1 MTSSSAYDISADAVV
16 DGSIASSSPRFSTC
30 SRSVYSAPPSPP
42 TQTSR
47 IPPSL
52 HHDDAA
58 RSGQK
63 EASFVHQDQSEA
75 ACLETAVGKLRS
87 ELARVQHTPSIL
99 ELSKSR
105 HCLSS
110 LERELASELPSSN
123 TKYRHV
129 SRYFTKLQGAY
140 VNAFSEISKTASGK
154 AGQHNSGT
162 DSIES
167 ALKSSIDPIA
177 KEYEGLIY
185 LLEFE
190 LDSITAPVTTQA
202 ASTHSGAPLSMT
214 LKSLSQ
220 SHFFP
225 SDNTPGRSEAEE
237 SVVNWT
243 QTPGSET
250 IIRAGVSSD
259 QGSVPEAEVGQ
270 RNTENIDLTGALQIQ
285 RTRICVDARGGS
297 SLELV
302 GEREVV
308 AQWLSNYQELQI
320 RHATTV
326 DELEQV
332 RTLYLN
338 TLEEMDEK
346 AAQHEQSQRRQRKPS
361 LASLSNSYASS
372 SPNPSATLS
381 SSPIRSRGSSMHAST
396 SNPVTGRSYRQ
407 ACSETPRKAS
417 SEKEEL
423 LVTIDSAKL
432 ADKQSQLQEDACES
446 AAQPIREGDVSHSKS
461 VRNSPNIS
469 PAVSI
474 KRSYSSSRTS
484 SLQPL
489 KLQLMRSSALT
500 PSEFSAQQGL
510 MKPSGSPALAHQ
522 SSPRGSSLPITFDSA
537 ISQQSPLRSQESL
550 EKEVLQLQE
559 VLKQREEEIKD
570 LELTIRQTA
579 RTSPSMASF
588 NQHHNGEG
596 SPSVKRF
603 PLVKSSQIHPHL
615 VGSPCS
621 EVPPDGNQANSDA
634 FSLTTFCKTGDNT
647 QAPLLESHR
656 NEQAADSDNTKSL
669 HVMMRAMAKKE
680 SEYLGMTEKLKAQLS
695 ASERQHEAL
704 VKLSADQM
712 SNMSAEIEALREKL
726 KSQTSDSEICGLEPR
741 SPQKLG
747 EQAKHDPQSR
757 QSKIPALKA
766 EHGLALEKL
775 KEERSE
781 AFNQLFSFVNEKL
794 LAKEEELKQIEIN
807 WQNKLKVELTA
818 QADFIW
824 AESDLQ
830 QSNLVKA
837 QSKSFQAKSAREREQ
852 FNREINN
859 LSKKHAEEI
868 AQLQEQADS
877 TLAIAETEFANRI
890 QELER
895 LHAKQVEQ
903 LTSTMTSTTTGM
915 DSDESK
921 TRQEETQQAL
931 KSRNQEL
938 EDEKL
943 YLISQHELQVEQMQA
958 EHARVMSAEQAGHD
972 EILIAALTE
981 LDHRRT
987 AKFQARLAT
996 VEQDHLSQVN
1006 EIKLEY
1012 ERQIAA
1018 LQLKQETLI
1027 HKPPTQDKEAHPA
1040 CAPSAQTATQSSRR
1054 ASSAFNGRLNT
1065 MLDSAALE
1073 PYLLKQIQEQES
1085 GILKLTKQLI
1095 ECEGNLRSNTT
1106 SVAELEE
1113 ALNATERNLRK
1124 SRMQMNS
1131 LVQERDKMSI
1141 HNQSLEA
1148 ELRRSNEEIAALKQG
1163 LQEEKLQ
1170 LQKKWEEQVVAK
1182 EAARNQLESRM
1193 LEMQN
1198 NNRTRKSRFNCF

>member
-1 MTSSSAYDISADAVV
+1 
-16 DGSIASSSPRFSTC
+16 
-30 SRSVYSAPPSPP
+30 
-42 TQTSR
+42 
-47 IPPSL
+47 
-52 HHDDAA
+52 
-58 RSGQK
+58 
-63 EASFVHQDQSEA
+63 
-75 ACLETAVGKLRS
+75 
-87 ELARVQHTPSIL
+87 
-99 ELSKSR
+99 
-105 HCLSS
+105 
-110 LERELASELPSSN
+110 
-123 TKYRHV
+123 
-129 SRYFTKLQGAY
+129 
-140 VNAFSEISKTASGK
+140 
-154 AGQHNSGT
+154 
-162 DSIES
+162 
-167 ALKSSIDPIA
+167 
-177 KEYEGLIY
+177 
-185 LLEFE
+185 
-190 LDSITAPVTTQA
+190 
-202 ASTHSGAPLSMT
+202 
-214 LKSLSQ
+214 
-220 SHFFP
+220 
-225 SDNTPGRSEAEE
+225 
-237 SVVNWT
+237 
-243 QTPGSET
+243 
-250 IIRAGVSSD
+250 
-259 QGSVPEAEVGQ
+259 
-270 RNTENIDLTGALQIQ
+270 
-285 RTRICVDARGGS
+285 
-297 SLELV
+297 
-302 GEREVV
+302 
-308 AQWLSNYQELQI
+308 
-320 RHATTV
+320 
-326 DELEQV
+326 
-332 RTLYLN
+332 
-338 TLEEMDEK
+338 
-346 AAQHEQSQRRQRKPS
+346 
-361 LASLSNSYASS
+361 
-372 SPNPSATLS
+372 
-381 SSPIRSRGSSMHAST
+381 
-396 SNPVTGRSYRQ
+396 
-407 ACSETPRKAS
+407 
-417 SEKEEL
+417 
-423 LVTIDSAKL
+423 
-432 ADKQSQLQEDACES
+432 
-446 AAQPIREGDVSHSKS
+446 
-461 VRNSPNIS
+461 
-469 PAVSI
+469 
-474 KRSYSSSRTS
+474 
-484 SLQPL
+484 
-489 KLQLMRSSALT
+489 
-500 PSEFSAQQGL
+500 
-510 MKPSGSPALAHQ
+510 
-522 SSPRGSSLPITFDSA
+522 
-537 ISQQSPLRSQESL
+537 
-550 EKEVLQLQE
+550 
-559 VLKQREEEIKD
+559 
-570 LELTIRQTA
+570 
-579 RTSPSMASF
+579 
-588 NQHHNGEG
+588 
-596 SPSVKRF
+596 
-603 PLVKSSQIHPHL
+603 
-615 VGSPCS
+615 
-621 EVPPDGNQANSDA
+621 
-634 FSLTTFCKTGDNT
+634 
-647 QAPLLESHR
+647 
-656 NEQAADSDNTKSL
+656 
-669 HVMMRAMAKKE
+669 
-680 SEYLGMTEKLKAQLS
+680 
-695 ASERQHEAL
+695 

-726 KSQTSDSEICGLEPR
+726 KSQTSDSEISGLEPR
-741 SPQKLG
+741 SPQKLS

-757 QSKIPALKA
+757 QSQIPALKA

-859 LSKKHAEEI
+859 LSKKHAEEV